1 MTSYFAF
8 DTETTGLPVG
18 RAKPTPLNVDNW
30 NNCRM
35 LSMAIVEF
43 DENHEILSTTY
54 EIVKPDGFE
63 VDATHIHGITEEMA
77 IEKGLPFETI
87 YKMITDTITTT
98 PKMVGH
104 NIQFDI
110 NVLQAEAIRRGLDQT
125 ALNTIEPICTLKMA
139 KQLFL
144 KPSKLTILYKSLF
157 GEDFDGAHNALNDTI
172 AAGMV
177 YKKLLGDPRVYGD
190 VKAKRVIIK
199 ASDVAAC
206 VGLHSYKSQGE
217 VLDEMWKKYS
227 PSNFTGET
235 RDDRNLRAL
244 ESSQEAQQLLKSVMA
259 HKPKDSD
266 EVRTIVD
273 LSTQIIQQDDKL
285 TQSQKGMV
293 CDHLRK
299 MMYTTHGTNSEDT
312 TADLDE
318 QELHKDETF
327 YTYPVAT
334 INGTKYEIVGR
345 IDRYQIKEDGSKV
358 LVEIKN
364 RTRGLFNKVRIYE
377 MIQVQTY
384 LQMLGFDEARL
395 IEQFNQERKHY
406 LIEKDSE
413 SWNNNIHPKLVEFCK
428 TLHHY
433 MV

>member
-1 MTSYFAF
+1 MASYFAF
-8 DTETTGLPVG
+8 DTETTGLPVN

-30 NNCRM
+30 DNCRM

-43 DENHEILSTTY
+43 DENHNVLSTTY

-77 IEKGLPFETI
+77 NEKGIPFESV
-87 YKMITDTITTT
+87 YKMITDTISKT

-110 NVLQAEAIRRGLDQT
+110 NVLQSEAIRRGLDQT
-125 ALNTIEPICTLKMA
+125 VLNTIEPICTLRMA
-139 KQLFL
+139 KQLFF
-144 KPSKLTILYKSLF
+144 KPVKLGILYNNLF

-177 YKKLLGDPRVYGD
+177 YKKMLADPRVYKEVGT
-190 VKAKRVIIK
+190 KRVIIK

-235 RDDRNLRAL
+235 RDERNLRAL

-285 TQSQKGMV
+285 TQSQKSMV

-299 MMYTTHGTNSEDT
+299 MMYTTHGTNSEDL

-334 INGTKYEIVGR
+334 IKGTRYEIVGR
-345 IDRYQIKEDGSKV
+345 IDRYQVKEDGSKV

>member
-43 DENHEILSTTY
+43 TEDHKILATTHA
-54 EIVKPDGFE
+54 IVKPDGFE

-77 IEKGLPFETI
+77 NESGIPFENI
-87 YKMITDTITTT
+87 YKMITDMITTS

-110 NVLQAEAIRRGLDQT
+110 NVLHAEAIRRGMDRSVLD
-125 ALNTIEPICTLKMA
+125 TIEPICTLKMV

-144 KPSKLTILYKSLF
+144 KPMKLTILYKSLF

-172 AAGMV
+172 AAGLV
-177 YKKLLGDPRVYGD
+177 YNKMLGDPRIYND
-190 VKAKRVIIK
+190 LKTKRVIIK

-266 EVRTIVD
+266 EVKEIVS
-273 LSTQIIQQDDKL
+273 LSTQIIQQDEKL
-285 TQSQKGMV
+285 SQAQKGMV
-293 CDHLRK
+293 CDHIRK

-318 QELHKDETF
+318 QELHKDEAF
-327 YTYPVAT
+327 YTYPVTT
-334 INGTKYEIVGR
+334 IKGTRYEIVGR
-345 IDRYQIKEDGSKV
+345 IDRYQVKEDGSKV

-395 IEQFNQERKHY
+395 VEQFNQERKHY
-406 LIEKDSE
+406 MIEKDTE
-413 SWNNNIHPKLVEFCK
+413 SWNNNINPKLVEFCK